1 MGKLYLGVDLHK
13 RSCWV
18 TVLDADGH
26 VLASRKLGT
35 EKWELLEFFGQVE
48 KPAAVA
54 VEATFNWYY
63 FLNVI
68 EPLGLE
74 LHLVHPW
81 KTRAIA
87 SARIK
92 HDRLDSRVLA
102 ELLRTGFLA
111 EAWIAPRAVR
121 EQRQLLRYRVH
132 TVQWTTRAKN
142 CIHAILNRNGLRPPL
157 RSPFGPQGREFLTK
171 VELPGTDRW
180 EVDGQLA
187 RLDLLGQQ
195 LAALDREVRRR
206 GRVSP
211 VVRALERIPGI
222 GPFIALLLEAE
233 IGDVQRF
240 PTAKHLA
247 SYTGLVP
254 SLYASGEHRWGGA
267 ITKQG
272 STVLRWALVQAAHR
286 AALSPQFQAF
296 YQRQRARHGA
306 GKATVA
312 LARKLA
318 VIAYYRWRQALHASG
333 PAAPVEKVRECS
345 CGSAWSEDRPLMSD

>member
-1 MGKLYLGVDLHK
+1 MEKLYLGVDLHK
-13 RSCWV
+13 QSCWV

-26 VLASRKLGT
+26 QLDSRKLGT
-35 EKWELLEFFGQVE
+35 EKWELVEYFGKVQ

-92 HDRLDSRVLA
+92 HDKLDSRVLA

-111 EAWIAPRAVR
+111 EAWIAPREVR
-121 EQRQLLRYRVH
+121 EERQLLRYRVH
-132 TVQWTTRAKN
+132 TVQWSTRSKN
-142 CIHAILNRNGLRPPL
+142 CIHAVLNRNGIRSPL
-157 RSPFGPQGREFLTK
+157 RSPFGPQGRAFLEK
-171 VELPGTDRW
+171 AELPGTDRW
-180 EVDGQLA
+180 EVQGQLE
-187 RLDLLGQQ
+187 RLDLLGGQVRE
-195 LAALDREVRRR
+195 LDREIRKRSQA
-206 GRVSP
+206 SP
-211 VVRALERIPGI
+211 IAQALEEIPGV
-222 GPFIALLLEAE
+222 GSFTASLLMAE
-233 IGDVQRF
+233 IGDFRRF
-240 PTAKHLA
+240 PSAKHLA

-254 SLYASGEHRWGGA
+254 SLYASGEHRWAGA

-272 STVLRWALVQAAHR
+272 SSILRWALVQAAHR
-286 AALSPQFQAF
+286 AALSPRFQGY
-296 YQRQRARHGA
+296 YQRHRQKHGA
-306 GKATVA
+306 GRATVA

-318 VIAYYRWRQALHASG
+318 VIAYYRWKHALCASAPPRQ
-333 PAAPVEKVRECS
+333 VDQVRERS
-345 CGSAWSEDRPLMSD
+345 CASAWSEDRPSMSD

>member
-1 MGKLYLGVDLHK
+1 MEKLYLGVDLHK

-26 VLASRKLGT
+26 LIESRKLGT
-35 EKWELLEFFGQVE
+35 ERWELLDYFGKVR
-48 KPAAVA
+48 KPAALA

-63 FLNVI
+63 FLNLV

-121 EQRQLLRYRVH
+121 ERRQLLRYRVH
-132 TVQWTTRAKN
+132 TVQWATRAKN
-142 CIHAILNRNGLRPPL
+142 CIHAILNRNGIRSPL
-157 RSPFGPQGREFLTK
+157 RSPFGPRGRQFLEGA
-171 VELPGTDRW
+171 ELASPDRW

-187 RLDLLGQQ
+187 RLDLLAGQLQ
-195 LAALDREVRRR
+195 ELDREIRKRTKA
-206 GRVSP
+206 SP
-211 VVRALERIPGI
+211 VAQALEQIPGV
-222 GPFIALLLEAE
+222 GPFIAWLLIAE
-233 IGDVQRF
+233 IGDIRRF
-240 PTAKHLA
+240 PTPKHLA

-272 STVLRWALVQAAHR
+272 STVLRWGLVQAAHR
-286 AALSPQFQAF
+286 AALSPRFQDY
-296 YQRQRARHGA
+296 YQRQRERHGA

-318 VIAYYRWRQALHASG
+318 VIAYYRWWQAMNAAAS
-333 PAAPVEKVRECS
+333 PKVEEVRERS
-345 CGSAWSEDRPLMSD
+345 CAGAWSEDRPYRSD

>member
-26 VLASRKLGT
+26 LLESRKLGT
-35 EKWELLEFFGQVE
+35 EKWQLLDFFGQVE
-48 KPAAVA
+48 KPAALA

-63 FLNVI
+63 FLNVV

-111 EAWIAPRAVR
+111 EAWIAPREVR

-132 TVQWTTRAKN
+132 TVQWATRAKN
-142 CIHAILNRNGLRPPL
+142 SIHGVLNRNGIRSPL
-157 RSPFGPQGREFLTK
+157 RSPFGPQGREFLGE

-180 EVDGQLA
+180 EVEGQLA
-187 RLDLLGQQ
+187 RLDLLAGQ
-195 LAALDREVRRR
+195 LSELDREIRRR
-206 GRVSP
+206 CRTSP
-211 VVRALERIPGI
+211 VAQALEQIPGI
-222 GPFIALLLEAE
+222 GPFIALLLLAE
-233 IGDVQRF
+233 IGDIQRF

-254 SLYASGEHRWGGA
+254 SLYASGERRWGGA

-272 STVLRWALVQAAHR
+272 SSVLRWALVQAAHR
-286 AALSPQFQAF
+286 AALSPRFQEF
-296 YQRQRARHGA
+296 YQRQRERHGA

-318 VIAYYRWRQALHASG
+318 TIAYYRWRQALHAAG
-333 PAAPVEKVRECS
+333 PPAAGEKVRECS
-345 CGSAWSEDRPLMSD
+345 SGSAWSEDRPLMSD